1 MRSPLV
7 VLLLIPAL
15 AVAQPKAKEFKL
27 SEDEQGV
34 LDATNAERKAEG
46 LPPLK
51 PNPKLFA
58 AARAHSEN
66 MAKQS
71 KLDHVLDEKTPAD
84 RVKAAGYAF
93 RMVGENVE
101 HNAPTPAE
109 AVKDWMNS
117 PGHKANILNKDF
129 TEIGI
134 AVARN
139 DKGEPYWTQVFAR
152 PR

>member
-71 KLDHVLDEKTPAD
+71 KLDHVLDEKSPAD